1 MMGSMILRI
10 GFACLVYAT
19 IGFLLYRAR
28 VLSDSVLLDSDLL
41 VFVLPTAAAFL
52 ALFGIMVNARPGHPF
67 ARWLLAS
74 LVAAVLV
81 ALSFLSYLSVA
92 GNLYGT

>member
-1 MMGSMILRI
+1 MGSTILRT

-41 VFVLPTAAAFL
+41 VFVLPAAAAFL
-52 ALFGIMVNARPGHPF
+52 AVFGILVNARPGRPPF
-67 ARWLLAS
+67 AS
-74 LVAAVLV
+74 
-81 ALSFLSYLSVA
+81 
-92 GNLYGT
+92 